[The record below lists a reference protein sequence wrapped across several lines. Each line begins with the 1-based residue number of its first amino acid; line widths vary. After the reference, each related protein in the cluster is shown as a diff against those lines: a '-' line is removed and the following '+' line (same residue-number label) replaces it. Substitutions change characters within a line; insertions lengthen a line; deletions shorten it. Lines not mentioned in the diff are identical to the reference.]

1 MFQCAFFTSLG
12 KMVNVEFFWFQSNNF
27 CIWSCELLNKAK
39 VNRLL
44 FVDYLVA
51 IDLERELT
59 SLQLLDKVSYLSY
72 LGFCL

>member
-1 MFQCAFFTSLG
+1 MA
-12 KMVNVEFFWFQSNNF
+12 NVEFFLFQSNNF

-51 IDLERELT
+51 IDLAARELT
-59 SLQLLDKVSYLSY
+59 SLATPGQGILPILSWFLLPDYL
-72 LGFCL
+72 LA

>member
-1 MFQCAFFTSLG
+1 MSCLHLDDIIFPSLVNFFL
-12 KMVNVEFFWFQSNNF
+12 FQSNNF

-51 IDLERELT
+51 IDLAARELT
-59 SLQLLDKVSYLSY
+59 SLQLLDKPHGQILHARR
-72 LGFCL
+72 